1 NNNNNSSNSNQP
13 EILSAVSKGS
23 TRFNPRA
30 ASLPDQRGQ
39 SLVTEQS
46 SVTKKPKV
54 SVRRAIL
61 LPGTSIRPRRCPEN
75 IDTIRFPFPISSE
88 RIDTLE
94 EVVNKR
100 LDKLESFAINT
111 NACAKNARE
120 VLDNDTVVL
129 HLRGLAQVILFEAQ
143 SLNQATLAQI
153 VAEVQATNARMA
165 LKATT
170 RCYHHVIVRS
180 EARKRKKGH
189 TQSACLDKFEYEK
202 ALREEGIS
210 LAHIGI
216 ENHVNPLKEQIA
228 DLKGRLIVAEASVGS
243 LKEQLIET
251 NKATNNAS
259 KEVTKLKEEL
269 GLNQVKLDICIEWI
283 TKEDIERTKKKDKR
297 DKKKEQKRA
306 QPEEEVQ
313 EQKQ

>member
-1 NNNNNSSNSNQP
+1 MAPNNNNNRSNSDQP
-13 EILSAVSKGS
+13 KVLGAVSKGS
-23 TRFNPRA
+23 TRFYPRA

-46 SVTKKPKV
+46 SVAKKSKV
-54 SVRRAIL
+54 SVRRAII
-61 LPGTSIRPRRCPEN
+61 LPGTSIRPQRCPEN

-94 EVVNKR
+94 EGINKR

-111 NACAKNARE
+111 NVRAKNARE

-170 RCYHHVIVRS
+170 RRCHHV
-180 EARKRKKGH
+180 
-189 TQSACLDKFEYEK
+189 

-228 DLKGRLIVAEASVGS
+228 DLKGRLIVTEASIGS
-243 LKEQLIET
+243 LKEQLIKA

-283 TKEDIERTKKKDKR
+283 TKEDKEKTKKKDKK
-297 DKKKEQKRA
+297 DKKKAQKRA
-306 QPEEEVQ
+306 QPEEEAQ